1 MEVETIIGLNGSEV
15 KIGDSVN
22 EKDEEKKKKQS
33 KDPEFLSCMMQ
44 PATAESDPQY
54 VGIRRILLHR
64 KAESGVISRRYDW
77 RCNGK
82 GYVAYRNF
90 ISRPRKWENLRTPS
104 LLSSP
109 GNSGRWL
116 PSPSPLSHQFEAES
130 FSSSRDL
137 RSVNQ
142 ASSRRAS
149 FSSSLSDGDHPY
161 RRGGVEHAYSF
172 VGMHCIFDQCKS
184 SVTVLKFGHMSS
196 DLLAY
201 GASDGTLTV
210 CNLSEEPSV
219 LKQLTGHSKD
229 VTDFDFSSNNQYIAS
244 SSLDKTIRVWELS
257 RGVCIRVIYGVSAQ
271 FCIRFHPVNNNFLS
285 AGNANKEVTVFNF
298 STGRVIKKLMFDGEV
313 TAMDH
318 DHTGQIIFCGDG
330 QGTVYSVS
338 MDSHNGS
345 LSRSHRHRTNHKSP
359 VTTVKYRSFSL
370 LASGPVLLTCTQD
383 GNLCFFS
390 VALQIKGYLT
400 LRCSLKLAPRIHRI
414 QASFCPLLS
423 LEKGE
428 YIVAGSED
436 SNVYFYDLTKPKHTC
451 VNKLQGHR
459 FPVMCV
465 AWNHGEN
472 LLASSDFYG
481 VVIVWKRAK
490 TSS

>member
-1 MEVETIIGLNGSEV
+1 MEEKTGSSEVEIG
-15 KIGDSVN
+15 
-22 EKDEEKKKKQS
+22 EKDEAKKQS
-33 KDPEFLSCMMQ
+33 KDPEFISCMMQ
-44 PATAESDPQY
+44 PTTTDSDPQY
-54 VGIRRILLHR
+54 IGIRRILLHR
-64 KAESGVISRRYDW
+64 KAESGVISRRRYDW

-90 ISRPRKWENLRTPS
+90 ISKPRKWENLRTPS

-130 FSSSRDL
+130 FTSSRDL

-142 ASSRRAS
+142 VSSRRAS
-149 FSSSLSDGDHPY
+149 FSSSLSDGDSSY

-201 GASDGTLTV
+201 GASDGSLTV
-210 CNLSEEPSV
+210 CSLLEEPSV

-257 RGVCIRVIYGVSAQ
+257 RGVCIRVIYGISPQ

-285 AGNANKEVTVFNF
+285 AGNANKELTVFNF
-298 STGRVIKKLMFDGEV
+298 STGRIIKKLLFEDEV
-313 TAMDH
+313 TSMDH

-330 QGTVYSVS
+330 QGTIYSVS
-338 MDSHNGS
+338 MDSHTGS

-383 GNLCFFS
+383 GNLCFFRLS
-390 VALQIKGYLT
+390 DFALLPQISPANTQNPSIVLP
-400 LRCSLKLAPRIHRI
+400 AIIPR
-414 QASFCPLLS
+414 
-423 LEKGE
+423 EGE

>member
-1 MEVETIIGLNGSEV
+1 M
-15 KIGDSVN
+15 
-22 EKDEEKKKKQS
+22 
-33 KDPEFLSCMMQ
+33 
-44 PATAESDPQY
+44 
-54 VGIRRILLHR
+54 
-64 KAESGVISRRYDW
+64 
-77 RCNGK
+77 
-82 GYVAYRNF
+82 
-90 ISRPRKWENLRTPS
+90 RTPS
-104 LLSSP
+104 LISSP

-130 FSSSRDL
+130 FTSSRDL

-142 ASSRRAS
+142 VSSRRAS
-149 FSSSLSDGDHPY
+149 FSSSLSDGDHSY

-184 SVTVLKFGHMSS
+184 AVTVLKFGHMSS

-201 GASDGTLTV
+201 GASDGSLTV
-210 CNLSEEPSV
+210 CSLLEEPSV

-257 RGVCIRVIYGVSAQ
+257 RGVCIRVIYGISAQ
-271 FCIRFHPVNNNFLS
+271 FCIRFHPVNNNFLF
-285 AGNANKEVTVFNF
+285 AGNANKEVTVTALHLVAN
-298 STGRVIKKLMFDGEV
+298 TGRIIKKLLFDGEV

-338 MDSHNGS
+338 MDSHTGS
-345 LSRSHRHRTNHKSP
+345 LSRSHRHRTNHKSA
-359 VTTVKYRSFSL
+359 VTTVQYRSFSL

-383 GNLCFFS
+383 GNICFFS

-400 LRCSLKLAPRIHRI
+400 LRCSYKLAPRIHRI

-428 YIVAGSED
+428 YIG
-436 SNVYFYDLTKPKHTC
+436 NGGCIGL
-451 VNKLQGHR
+451 
-459 FPVMCV
+459 
-465 AWNHGEN
+465 
-472 LLASSDFYG
+472 
-481 VVIVWKRAK
+481 
-490 TSS
+490 